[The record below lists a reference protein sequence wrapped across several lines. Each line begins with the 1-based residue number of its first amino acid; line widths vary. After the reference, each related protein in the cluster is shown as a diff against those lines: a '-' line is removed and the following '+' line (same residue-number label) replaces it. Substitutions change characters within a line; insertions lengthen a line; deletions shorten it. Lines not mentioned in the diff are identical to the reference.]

1 MQYLSG
7 QEASGFSIICLMQSA
22 GTNFDILS
30 PSRSSQSSPLDLK
43 ITKHLPVGLKCAN
56 QGLRTEDPSLI
67 LLP

>member
-22 GTNFDILS
+22 GTNSDILS

-43 ITKHLPVGLKCAN
+43 NYKTPPGWIEVCKSRL
-56 QGLRTEDPSLI
+56 ED
-67 LLP
+67 